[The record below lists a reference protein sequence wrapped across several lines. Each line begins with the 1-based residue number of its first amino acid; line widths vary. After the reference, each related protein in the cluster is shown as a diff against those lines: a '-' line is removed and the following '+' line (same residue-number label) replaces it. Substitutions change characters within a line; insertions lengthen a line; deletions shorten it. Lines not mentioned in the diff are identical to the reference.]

1 MDSVIIRIIDLPIGV
16 DGMTVKDSN
25 DDYNVYLNARLSGD
39 QQVIAFHHE
48 LDHIKNGDFYNEES
62 VRDKESRIAL

>member
-39 QQVIAFHHE
+39 QQVIAFRHE
-48 LDHIKNGDFYNEES
+48 LDHIKNGDFYSDES
-62 VRDKESRIAL
+62 VAEKESRIAF